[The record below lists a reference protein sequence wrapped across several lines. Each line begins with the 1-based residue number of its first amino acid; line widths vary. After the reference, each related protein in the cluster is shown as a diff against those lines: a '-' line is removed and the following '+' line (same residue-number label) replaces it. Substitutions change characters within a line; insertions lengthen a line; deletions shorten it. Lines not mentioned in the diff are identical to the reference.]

1 MPEARI
7 EIEAEDGCLDA
18 FVACPDGPGR
28 CAPVVLLSGREGLTA
43 AVETRARRLS
53 AHGYFVLAP
62 DWTRRAAE
70 DRREDADA
78 WLDHLADE
86 RRVDDTRVGVIGLG
100 AGANLALRLAAWRSE
115 RITAVAAFGGRGFGP
130 TSAREIAQRIN
141 GVVHLGHVLGV
152 TPPRLGVLEA
162 ALSAAGVDFEVE
174 IHAAEPDWSHLI
186 DLLARTISPVWPPQS
201 HLTGV
206 HLTPHNSRANQC
218 DSL

>member
-18 FVACPDGPGR
+18 FIACPEGPGR
-28 CAPVVLLSGREGLTA
+28 RAPVILLGGRDGLTA
-43 AVETRARRLS
+43 ALETRARRLT

-62 DWTRRAAE
+62 DWTRRAAT

-86 RRVDDTRVGVIGLG
+86 RRVDDTRVAVVGQG
-100 AGANLALRLAAWRSE
+100 AGANLAIRLAAWRAE

-130 TSAREIAQRIN
+130 TTAREIAQRIN
-141 GVVHLGHVLGV
+141 GVVHLGYVLGV
-152 TPPRLGVLEA
+152 IPPRIGVLET
-162 ALSAAGVDFEVE
+162 ALAAAGVDFEVE
-174 IHAAEPDWSHLI
+174 IGAGEPDWSRLI
-186 DLLARTISPVWPPQS
+186 DLLARTISPVWREES

-206 HLTPHNSRANQC
+206 HLGVHNP
-218 DSL
+218 